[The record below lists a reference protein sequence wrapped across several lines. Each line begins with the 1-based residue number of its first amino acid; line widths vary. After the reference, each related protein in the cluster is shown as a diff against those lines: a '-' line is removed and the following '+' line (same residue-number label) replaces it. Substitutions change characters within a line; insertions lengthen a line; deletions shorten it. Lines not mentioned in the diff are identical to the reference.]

1 MEKAFAADLRGFWTH
16 ICCVPVLLN
25 PVGFRE
31 RPGRA
36 VLGSQFP
43 VKSGGLPGATWKP
56 YLLNTGETPVPH
68 RQIPHK
74 QMQHKQVPHQQMQL
88 HRMGSSVCLLM
99 VRGKNQ
105 PQGPS
110 IGRASSSG
118 WQALQH
124 WVGRIA
130 IPRLLAS
137 QAVFQILWSGT
148 FNWIDT

>member
-56 YLLNTGETPVPH
+56 FSLNTGETPVPH
-68 RQIPHK
+68 
-74 QMQHKQVPHQQMQL
+74 KQVPQQASATQANATQASAMY
-88 HRMGSSVCLLM
+88 RMGSSVCLLI

-110 IGRASSSG
+110 LGKASETRT
-118 WQALQH
+118 
-124 WVGRIA
+124 VNE
-130 IPRLLAS
+130 
-137 QAVFQILWSGT
+137 VV
-148 FNWIDT
+148 